1 MDYYSFFHRFL
12 DYDGYGWGCRH
23 VGCII
28 ILKAT
33 IVVS

>member
-1 MDYYSFFHRFL
+1 MHRDRFL

>member
-1 MDYYSFFHRFL
+1 MHRGFFHRFL
-12 DYDGYGWGCRH
+12 DYDGYGLGCH

-28 ILKAT
+28 ILKAA